1 MTSTRMVASLVDSK
15 QGSNIKW
22 IVFNNALNGIFSSLL
37 GSGTLAHAF
46 NNLIAWLKAQ
56 MQVSITGASATTHI
70 IVSICCTT
78 SNTCITDSPGHL
90 MTGSIGGSS
99 SSNIALGINSNHGYS
114 VMILSG
120 WPCAAY

>member
-46 NNLIAWLKAQ
+46 NNLPYKHTKLSPQ
-56 MQVSITGASATTHI
+56 LVQGMLATDLT
-70 IVSICCTT
+70 
-78 SNTCITDSPGHL
+78 
-90 MTGSIGGSS
+90 
-99 SSNIALGINSNHGYS
+99 
-114 VMILSG
+114 
-120 WPCAAY
+120 